1 MKNAFAVE
9 AFVRSELP
17 LNEDRVMEIL
27 CLKWIV
33 LGDSEPSKGVI
44 EAFVIAHTRNV
55 ELLMSSVTPLVIPD
69 ELL

>member
-1 MKNAFAVE
+1 MRDAFMVE

-17 LNEDRVMEIL
+17 LTERVMEVL

-33 LGDSEPSKGVI
+33 VGDREPSKEVI
-44 EAFVIAHTRNV
+44 QAFVEVHTRNV
-55 ELLMSSVTPLVIPD
+55 ELIMSSVTPFQIPD

>member
-1 MKNAFAVE
+1 MQPAYMVE

-17 LNEDRVMEIL
+17 LTGRVMEVL

-33 LGDSEPSKGVI
+33 VGTREPSKAVI
-44 EAFVIAHTRNV
+44 EAFVNAHTRNV
-55 ELLMSSVTPLVIPD
+55 ELLMSSVTPFDIPD